1 MQNGASTAAN
11 CFRNHMGEF
20 QVATTIWRQPCLTI
34 LEEEAYAILNAM
46 CVALDKGFD
55 RVIF

>member
-1 MQNGASTAAN
+1 L
-11 CFRNHMGEF
+11 
-20 QVATTIWRQPCLTI
+20 ATTIWQQPCLTI